1 MPQRAELGKRLKE
14 KYESAV
20 RVRTSKKA
28 IRTVK
33 KRERHRL
40 PQSLVYES
48 DGADFCRRNVK
59 RGSLGT
65 SGRVCNASSGHD
77 VAGGGGGGGGGRR
90 DDCETM
96 CCGRGYDTMTRMFEE
111 PCNCSFTWCCTVK
124 CDKCLKGM
132 TQSYCR

>member
-77 VAGGGGGGGGGRR
+77 VAGGVCMSIGKTRR
-90 DDCETM
+90 
-96 CCGRGYDTMTRMFEE
+96 GSSSRGYQRIRMRETCIGRTMWA
-111 PCNCSFTWCCTVK
+111 NC
-124 CDKCLKGM
+124 
-132 TQSYCR
+132 